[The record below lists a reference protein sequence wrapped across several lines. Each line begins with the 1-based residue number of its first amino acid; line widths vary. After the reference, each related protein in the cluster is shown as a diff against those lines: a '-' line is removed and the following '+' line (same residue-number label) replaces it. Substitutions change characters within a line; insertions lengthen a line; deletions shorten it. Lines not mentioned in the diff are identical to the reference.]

1 MKKNV
6 TPGMIEWISRNWED
20 SQKAPEVQDLVEAI
34 VAELKQ
40 DYRDAQRSGRRAKAA
55 FLESLI
61 GDAQDEMF
69 WDKLDY
75 LLHFNFDY

>member
-6 TPGMIEWISRNWED
+6 TPGMVEWISSNWQD
-20 SQKAPEVQDLVEAI
+20 RRKAPEVQELVEAI

-55 FLESLI
+55 ILENLI
-61 GDAQDEMF
+61 GNAQSEMF
-69 WDKLDY
+69 WDQLDY